1 MIMEVISIIVAL
13 VLMCML
19 CQGGNGIDF
28 IIHFF
33 DIPSLLCILILSVP
47 VLFRSGLGKDFLRA
61 FKLLN
66 KKYQCHLS
74 ELRRTLDAVEMMQKQ
89 VLCAGVFS
97 MLFSF
102 VFVLAALDSPEKLG
116 PNMAVAVLTIFYAVI
131 IEMLLLPLQIEVK
144 RRIIDYI
151 EVEEE

>member
-13 VLMCML
+13 VLMCIM
-19 CQGGNGIDF
+19 CQGGNGIGF
-28 IIHFF
+28 IVHFV
-33 DIPSLLCILILSVP
+33 DIPSLICILILSMP

-66 KKYQCHLS
+66 KQYKCHLS

-102 VFVLAALDSPEKLG
+102 VYVLAAVDTPENLG
-116 PNMAVAVLTIFYAVI
+116 PNMAIAVLTIFYAVI
-131 IEMLLLPLQIEVK
+131 IEMLLLPLQIEAK

-151 EVEEE
+151 EEE

>member
-1 MIMEVISIIVAL
+1 MIMEVVSI
-13 VLMCML
+13 VLGLLLMAIWSA
-19 CQGGNGIDF
+19 GNGGFMPVLAKVI
-28 IIHFF
+28 

-74 ELRRTLDAVEMMQKQ
+74 ELKRTLDAVEMMQKQ

-102 VFVLAALDSPEKLG
+102 VYVLAALNAPENLG
-116 PNMAVAVLTIFYAVI
+116 PNMAIAVLTIFYAVI

-151 EVEEE
+151 EEE